1 MVEENQENKKI
12 KIKRHL
18 AVLPKNEYVA
28 VRQILLTEPGYQI
41 QWSDQSSEYFFFYR
55 ELGRE
60 HLEWIWPFVNQY
72 YGEYVQD
79 NHLDFN
85 QVKLDRIYV
94 NCQPSHHPG
103 DWHEDGGPG
112 FTLLY
117 YPDLDIDYGD
127 EAGLEIKGHGIE
139 PYIPNS
145 VLIIPGDVTHRANM
159 HTQIGKFRFS
169 IAVKFRIILPIPDTA
184 E

>member
-1 MVEENQENKKI
+1 MVEEKQENKNPKV
-12 KIKRHL
+12 KRHL
-18 AVLPKNEYVA
+18 AVLPNNEYIA

-41 QWSDQSSEYFFFYR
+41 QWSDEGSQYFLFYR

-60 HLEWIWPFVNQY
+60 HLEWLWPFVNQF
-72 YGEYVQD
+72 YGDYVKE
-79 NHLDFN
+79 NCIDFD
-85 QVKLDRIYV
+85 QVKLERIYV
-94 NCQPSHHPG
+94 NCHPSHHPG
-103 DWHEDGGPG
+103 DWHVDGGTG

-127 EAGLEIKGHGIE
+127 EAGLEIEDHGIE

-145 VLIIPGDVTHRANM
+145 VLIIPGDVPHRAHM

-169 IAVKFRIILPIPDTA
+169 IAIKFRIILPIPDTA